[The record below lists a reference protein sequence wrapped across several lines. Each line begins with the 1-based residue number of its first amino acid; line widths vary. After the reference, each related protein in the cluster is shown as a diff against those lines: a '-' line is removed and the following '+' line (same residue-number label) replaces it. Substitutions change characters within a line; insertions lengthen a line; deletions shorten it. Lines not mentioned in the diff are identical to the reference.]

1 MDDVSTEF
9 VYFMKQ
15 LWQKFPEFKEK
26 ELFITGESYAGHY
39 IPAFSN
45 ALIEDGSFDL

>member
-1 MDDVSTEF
+1 MEDVSTEF

-15 LWQKFPEFKEK
+15 LYKAFPEFSSKEMY
-26 ELFITGESYAGHY
+26 ITGESYGGHY

-45 ALIEDGSFDL
+45 AIIEDGSFNL